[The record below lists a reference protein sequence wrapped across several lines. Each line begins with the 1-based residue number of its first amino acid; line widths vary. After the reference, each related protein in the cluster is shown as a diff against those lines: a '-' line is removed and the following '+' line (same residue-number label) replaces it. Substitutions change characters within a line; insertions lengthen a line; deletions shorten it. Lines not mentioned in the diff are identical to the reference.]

1 MSSADRIAAEMFFV
15 DRRDGRTLQMQ
26 LATSIIAT
34 ILDTRAGAGTR
45 MPSSRKL
52 AEYLGVSRLTVTLVY
67 QELVARGYLD
77 ALPRSGFVVSERAPQ
92 RRIDQPPR
100 SLPTREVNWDNWLP
114 RSLGGRRQILKPQ
127 NWRSYEFPFV
137 YGQVDP
143 KLFDH
148 SAWRDCARRALGTR
162 DFTGLADDQLTQD
175 DPVLVDYIRKNT
187 LPRRGIRA
195 GADEVLITLGA
206 QNAVWIAVQLLARAD
221 RTAAVEDPGFPDFAE
236 ALSYARM
243 PIEYVPVDGQGLDP
257 AALSD
262 RVGLVIATPSHNI
275 PTGATL
281 PRARRLELLRRADA
295 QDFLVIED
303 DYEFEMSFLEPPS
316 PALKSLDAGGRVIYI
331 GSFSKSLFP
340 GLRIGYMVAP
350 PEFIR
355 EARALRAMM
364 LRHAPGHMQ
373 RVTGY
378 FLALGHY
385 DAHVVRLRQT
395 FRRRREALVAALEG
409 TDFEILGAA
418 RHGGSSL
425 WVAAP
430 EGIDSAALNE
440 RFRERGVLVE
450 PGHPFFSQPPSPCR
464 FFRMGYSSIDEGRIA
479 TGVARMQSCLPPR
492 GA

>member
-1 MSSADRIAAEMFFV
+1 MTSADRIAAEMFFV

-34 ILDTRAGAGTR
+34 ILDTRARPGTR

-52 AEYLGVSRLTVTLVY
+52 AEYLGISRLTVTLVY

-92 RRIDQPPR
+92 RRID
-100 SLPTREVNWDNWLP
+100 LPQRLVPARDVNWGDWLP
-114 RSLGGRRQILKPQ
+114 RRLDNRRQILKPQ
-127 NWRSYEFPFV
+127 DWRSYDFPFV

-143 KLFDH
+143 RLFDH

-206 QNAVWIAVQLLARAD
+206 QNAVWIAVQLLARSD

-236 ALSYARM
+236 ALRYARM
-243 PIEYVPVDGQGLDP
+243 PVEYVPVDGQGLDP

-281 PRARRLELLRRADA
+281 PLARRLDLLRRADA

-364 LRHAPGHMQ
+364 LRHAPGHMC
-373 RVTGY
+373 
-378 FLALGHY
+378 
-385 DAHVVRLRQT
+385 
-395 FRRRREALVAALEG
+395 
-409 TDFEILGAA
+409 
-418 RHGGSSL
+418 
-425 WVAAP
+425 
-430 EGIDSAALNE
+430 SA
-440 RFRERGVLVE
+440 
-450 PGHPFFSQPPSPCR
+450 
-464 FFRMGYSSIDEGRIA
+464 
-479 TGVARMQSCLPPR
+479 
-492 GA
+492 

>member
-1 MSSADRIAAEMFFV
+1 MTSADRIAAEMFFV

-34 ILDTRAGAGTR
+34 ILDTRARPGTR

-52 AEYLGVSRLTVTLVY
+52 AEYLGISRLTVTLVY

-92 RRIDQPPR
+92 RRIDTPR
-100 SLPTREVNWDNWLP
+100 RPTPTRDVDWGGWLG
-114 RSLGGRRQILKPQ
+114 RRLGDRRQILKPQ
-127 NWRSYEFPFV
+127 NWRSYDYPFI

-175 DPVLVDYIRKNT
+175 DPVLVDYICKNT

-206 QNAVWIAVQLLARAD
+206 QNAVWTAVQLLARPD

-236 ALSYARM
+236 ALRYARM
-243 PIEYVPVDGQGLDP
+243 PVEYVPVDAQGLDP
-257 AALSD
+257 AALSEQ
-262 RVGLVIATPSHNI
+262 VGLVIATPSHNI

-281 PRARRLELLRRADA
+281 PLARRLELLRRADT
-295 QDFLVIED
+295 QDFLIIED

-316 PALKSLDAGGRVIYI
+316 PALKSLDAAGRVIYI

-395 FRRRREALVAALEG
+395 FRRRREALVAALAQ
-409 TDFEILGAA
+409 TDFAILGAS

-430 EGIDSAALNE
+430 EGVDSATLNAA
-440 RFRERGVLVE
+440 FGARGVLVE
-450 PGHPFFSQPPSPCR
+450 PGHPFFADPPAPCR

-479 TGVARMQSCLPPR
+479 EGVARMQACLAGTP
-492 GA
+492 

>member
-1 MSSADRIAAEMFFV
+1 MTSADRIAAEMFFV

-26 LATSIIAT
+26 LATSITAT
-34 ILDTRAGAGTR
+34 ILDTRARPGTR

-52 AEYLGVSRLTVTLVY
+52 AEYLGISRLTVTLVY

-92 RRIDQPPR
+92 RRIDMPR
-100 SLPTREVNWDNWLP
+100 RPTPTRDVDWGGWLA
-114 RSLGGRRQILKPQ
+114 RRLGDRRQILKPQ
-127 NWRSYEFPFV
+127 NWRSYPYPFV

-175 DPVLVDYIRKNT
+175 DPVLVDYICKNT

-206 QNAVWIAVQLLARAD
+206 QNAVWTAVQLLARPD

-236 ALSYARM
+236 ALRYARM
-243 PIEYVPVDGQGLDP
+243 PVEYVPVDAQGLDP

-262 RVGLVIATPSHNI
+262 GVGLVIATPSHNI

-281 PRARRLELLRRADA
+281 PLARRLELLRRADA
-295 QDFLVIED
+295 QDFLIIED

-316 PALKSLDAGGRVIYI
+316 PALKSLDAAGRVIYI

-395 FRRRREALVAALEG
+395 FRRRREALVAALAQ
-409 TDFEILGAA
+409 TDFAILGAS

-430 EGIDSAALNE
+430 EGIDSAALNAV
-440 RFRERGVLVE
+440 FGSQGVLVE
-450 PGHPFFSQPPSPCR
+450 PGHPFFADPPAPCR

-479 TGVARMQSCLPPR
+479 EGVARMQASLA
-492 GA
+492 GTS